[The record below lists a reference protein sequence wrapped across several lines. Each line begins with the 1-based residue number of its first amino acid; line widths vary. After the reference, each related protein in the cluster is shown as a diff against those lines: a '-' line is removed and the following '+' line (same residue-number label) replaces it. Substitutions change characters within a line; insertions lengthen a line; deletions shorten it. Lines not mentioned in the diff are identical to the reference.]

1 LIRAPK
7 ETPLALKA
15 TDRQDLELKLCV
27 SGIRRSMTVRIM
39 IVLMC
44 ADGAAPTEIAKLVG
58 VTRSVVYRW
67 RSVFQTFGMAGLF
80 KSRRVQRPRKY
91 GNEIKQQIL
100 VLAASPPPQSER
112 WWTAKLIA
120 ERLSGI
126 PIKYV
131 SALIRKAGIDLRA
144 GRRKHYRY

>member
-1 LIRAPK
+1 MAI
-7 ETPLALKA
+7 
-15 TDRQDLELKLCV
+15 
-27 SGIRRSMTVRIM
+27 RIM

-67 RSVFQTFGMAGLF
+67 RGVFLKFGMPGLF
-80 KSRRVQRPRKY
+80 RPRRVQRPRKY
-91 GNEIKQQIL
+91 GNEVKQQIL
-100 VLAASPPPQSER
+100 TLAASPPPPSER

-120 ERLSGI
+120 ERLTGI
-126 PIKYV
+126 PDKFV
-131 SALIRKAGIDLRA
+131 SALIRKAGFDLRA

>member
-1 LIRAPK
+1 MRAPHSAPLTL
-7 ETPLALKA
+7 TP
-15 TDRQDLELKLCV
+15 TDRQDLELKLCARNM
-27 SGIRRSMTVRIM
+27 SRSVAVRIM

-67 RSVFQTFGMAGLF
+67 RGVFQTFGIPGLI
-80 KSRRVQRPRKY
+80 RPRQLQRPRKY
-91 GNEIKQQIL
+91 GAEIKQQIL
-100 VLAASPPPQSER
+100 TLAASPPPPSER

-120 ERLSGI
+120 ERLTGI
-126 PIKYV
+126 PDKFV

>member
-1 LIRAPK
+1 L
-7 ETPLALKA
+7 TSV
-15 TDRQDLELKLCV
+15 DRQDLELKLCARN
-27 SGIRRSMTVRIM
+27 IPRSVAIRIM

-67 RSVFQTFGMAGLF
+67 RGVFQKFGMTGLF
-80 KSRRVQRPRKY
+80 KPRRVQRPRKY
-91 GNEIKQQIL
+91 GAEIKHEIL
-100 VLAASPPPQSER
+100 TLAASPPPPSER

-120 ERLSGI
+120 ERLTGI
-126 PIKYV
+126 PDKFV